1 MCEPCVCVRAARY
14 GHSHLLGAGR
24 YESRSIF
31 ESLDKAWEL
40 LRRFPR
46 EMLKKIPDELYSVR
60 PPQGADALSVV
71 LCKQQLTLTH

>member
-1 MCEPCVCVRAARY
+1 ML
-14 GHSHLLGAGR
+14 SAGR

-60 PPQGADALSVV
+60 PPQEGADALSVV